1 MRIRHS
7 LKALHRDDGLPGR
20 VDVVEVGPRD
30 GLQNEKTLV
39 PASDKV
45 AFIRALAA
53 CGFPDIEVTSFV
65 SPKWVPQLADA
76 AEVLTAL
83 GEPPRGVCYSTLV
96 PNLAG
101 MERAIQAGVRR
112 VAVFTAASE
121 TFNQKNINASIAESL
136 ERFKPVM
143 KMARSASVSVR
154 GYLSTA
160 FVCPYEGP
168 VTPSAAARVVR
179 QLFELGVDEVSIG
192 DTIGAAVPRQVHE
205 LLDELADDLSAD
217 RLAMHFHDTRGTA
230 LTNVMASLE
239 RGITIFDA
247 SAGGLGGCPFA
258 PGATGNLATEDL
270 VYFLDGMGIETGVDL
285 RRVRAASNALRAAAA
300 VKQPS
305 RVLEAMNATEHDG

>member
-7 LKALHRDDGLPGR
+7 LKASPRSDGLPAR
-20 VDVVEVGPRD
+20 VDIVEVGPRD

-39 PASDKV
+39 PAIDKV

-53 CGFPDIEVTSFV
+53 SGFSEIEVTSFV

-76 AEVLTAL
+76 AEVMAAL
-83 GEPPRGVCYSTLV
+83 GEPPHGVCYSALV

-101 MERAIQAGVRR
+101 MERAIAAGVRR

-136 ERFKPVM
+136 QRFRPVM
-143 KMARSASVSVR
+143 EMAREAGISVR

-160 FVCPYEGP
+160 FVCPYEGEVSP
-168 VTPSAAARVVR
+168 VAAARVVR
-179 QLFELGVDEVSIG
+179 QLLALGVDEVSIG
-192 DTIGAAVPRQVHE
+192 DTIGAAVPRQVHA
-205 LLDELADDLSAD
+205 LLDQLAVDVPFNQ
-217 RLAMHFHDTRGTA
+217 LAMHFHDTRGTA
-230 LTNVMASLE
+230 LTNVLASLE

-285 RRVRAASNALRAAAA
+285 HQVRVASNALRAAAA

-305 RVLEAMNATEHDG
+305 RVLEALNAIERDG